1 MTRMPRDRAALSRF
15 LSRTPFFGGLD
26 DIALRHVVGMT
37 SERTFSRGA
46 AVFREGEQGRSM
58 YVVESG
64 ELVALKSGD
73 SGRAVRLM
81 HLKPGDFF
89 GETTLIEMQPR
100 PFSVMVESEARL
112 LELTNADLY
121 KLYQD
126 DVKSYVLVLQN
137 ITRELC
143 RRLRRASVRIT
154 AYADEAG
161 DEVTQIRD
169 TQPELPRA
177 KRRSP

>member
-26 DIALRHVVGMT
+26 DIALRHVVSMT
-37 SERTFSRGA
+37 NERTFARGA
-46 AVFREGEQGRSM
+46 TVFHEGDQGRSM

-64 ELVALKSGD
+64 ELIALKSGD
-73 SGRAVRLM
+73 SGRAIRLM

-100 PFSVMVESEARL
+100 PFSVAVEHEARL

-121 KLYQD
+121 KLYQE

-137 ITRELC
+137 INRELC
-143 RRLRRASVRIT
+143 RRLRRATDR
-154 AYADEAG
+154 
-161 DEVTQIRD
+161 VTQFAGEEAD
-169 TQPELPRA
+169 DVTQLGMKKLGR
-177 KRRSP
+177 